1 MTISSPRLLVLLLI
15 MAMTL
20 PANSSEYEWE
30 VYVSRKG
37 ENDQSCM
44 SSGGDQCN
52 LPCST
57 MEYVAE
63 NAVNGTRI
71 VIMDSLQVT
80 GLVKF
85 QNVTNITITAAL
97 GTQIFCNSIGSS
109 GFVFQVVNNLL
120 IENLTINN
128 CGVSLTDAAR
138 NAAVHF
144 QHCQTVELQD
154 LTITESRGTGVLFF
168 NTHGVVSV
176 KSVHFIRNGINNT
189 MAESGGM
196 VVKFTHPNCSSSE
209 LHNNYLIDNCYFAN
223 NTVYINDRDEKYGLG
238 GGLGLFFHSTSCFNN
253 VAIRD
258 TTLVKNKGRWAG
270 GLYIGFRHSAHNNT
284 VKIVNLTA
292 EGNKAYDRDENRGL
306 GGGLGLFFHN
316 TSCFNNVAIRDA
328 TLVKNKGRW
337 GGGLYVGFRQS
348 ARNNTVR
355 ILNLTAEG
363 NTAYYAGGGTDFGY
377 NEGTVHG
384 GELYT
389 NKVFVQH
396 SKIRQNEAA
405 YGGGSA
411 IYASHTPYKSEG
423 GETVSFENCTWSE
436 NLAKFSPAVDLSP
449 FVYDTLSDGYL
460 LVPVFRNCMFVANAV
475 THTSRWG
482 VNHTN
487 VGAFIVTTFT
497 VQLEGSIVFKGHT
510 YTALHVISGIIQFK
524 SGTDAQFLNNTGI
537 RGGAIALYGFSS
549 LNFQNG
555 SRVMFK
561 DNKASE
567 LGGAIYHHSFDQHD
581 FVSTRSCFIQY
592 TSPQEISKN
601 LTVRFEGNEAAYGGK
616 SIYSLSFYPC
626 YYEQF
631 PKSRLGSHSMCDI
644 FRRIANFEFQDKQ
657 QCNSSLA
664 TAGSLF
670 VFSGSQPLLAIPGK
684 KIQVPLVVKDELNST
699 LCTVYRVSPSNIKT
713 DRHYMTTNNT
723 IRLYGHPEHNGTL
736 TFYTLSSREVS
747 FSVAVSLQQCPP
759 GYFLKQEHIST
770 DNNKVY
776 ICDCAAYNDE
786 HEYPGILKCNNS
798 LFQAYIKQGFWAGYK
813 NHETPSPE
821 NLYTAPCPVGLC
833 TNPSESQL
841 DSSMYILL
849 PPNTSSESLSNL
861 ICDKD
866 RIGYLCGE
874 CRGELSVYYHSEKFQ
889 CGKADDCK
897 LGVLFF
903 ILSELL
909 PLVLFFTTVVVLDIS
924 FTSGYA
930 NGFIFFSQVLGPLS
944 VDAKGAIHLPKTAY
958 QLSMIYKIVY
968 GLFNFEFLSVEKLS
982 FCLWKRATILDMLAF
997 KYVTTLFAFLLVL
1010 CLVAIMKCCN
1020 CRQLCKLRMKIR
1032 LTNSVIHGLAAFLVI
1047 CYAQCTRV
1055 SFQILTPVTL
1065 VGKGGTSNETVT
1077 FFGGIPYFESQHL
1090 WYAVPAC
1097 ICLLTIVAIPPLLLF
1112 GYPLYLQVLSLCGV
1126 SDVLWWLP
1134 FSKLKP
1140 LLDTFQGCYKDHFR
1154 FFAGL
1159 YFMYRVAILA
1169 AYAFCTSINSYYVVA
1184 EVLIIGILGFHSVV
1198 QPYEKKC
1205 HNIIDSLL
1213 FANLA
1218 LINGLTIYAYIHRG
1232 RKKLDLMIS
1241 QRTALKFQ
1249 LLLIYIPLACVV
1261 CYILSR
1267 IVKRVK
1273 KQLRVMRGRK
1283 KSENRSLNSDKI
1295 EDSSSDYFIDHEHLP
1310 YQELELSGLNNTS
1323 QELPVSNGTDQEY

>member
-1 MTISSPRLLVLLLI
+1 MTISSSPLLAFLLI
-15 MAMTL
+15 MAVIL
-20 PANSSEYEWE
+20 PADFYSYKRE
-30 VYVSRKG
+30 VYISRKG
-37 ENDQSCM
+37 ENDPSCI
-44 SSGGDQCN
+44 STGEEDQCN
-52 LPCST
+52 VPCST
-57 MEYVAE
+57 LEYAAE
-63 NAVNGTRI
+63 NAVTGTRF
-71 VIMDSLQVT
+71 VVTDSLQVT

-85 QNVTNITITAAL
+85 QNVTNVTITAAL
-97 GTQIFCNSIGSS
+97 GTQIFCNSTSCES

-128 CGVSLTDAAR
+128 CGLSWKGAKNT
-138 NAAVHF
+138 AVHF
-144 QHCQTVELQD
+144 QYCQNVILQD
-154 LTITESRGTGVLFF
+154 FTIAESKGTGVQFF
-168 NTHGVVSV
+168 NTDGVVSV
-176 KSVHFIRNGINNT
+176 KSVHFIHNGINNA
-189 MAESGGM
+189 MVESGGM
-196 VVKFTHPNCSSSE
+196 LVKFTHPTSE
-209 LHNNYLIDNCYFAN
+209 LHSNYSIDNCYFAN
-223 NTVYINDRDEKYGLG
+223 NTSYMKKPKNTFGLG
-238 GGLGLFFHSTSCFNN
+238 GGLGL
-253 VAIRD
+253 
-258 TTLVKNKGRWAG
+258 L
-270 GLYIGFRHSAHNNT
+270 
-284 VKIVNLTA
+284 
-292 EGNKAYDRDENRGL
+292 
-306 GGGLGLFFHN
+306 FHN
-316 TSCFNNVAIRDA
+316 TSCFNDITIRDT
-328 TLVKNKGRW
+328 TLIKNKGRW
-337 GGGLYVGFRQS
+337 GGGLYVEFKCS
-348 ARNNTVR
+348 AHNNTVR
-355 ILNLTAEG
+355 IVNLTAHG
-363 NTAYYAGGGTDFGY
+363 NKAYYAGGGTDFGY
-377 NEGTVHG
+377 NEGTAHE

-396 SKIRQNEAA
+396 SKFRQNKAV

-411 IYASHTPYKSEG
+411 IYATHTLYKSEG
-423 GETVSFENCTWSE
+423 GETVSFENCTWDE
-436 NLAKFSPAVDLSP
+436 NLARFSPAVDLSP

-460 LVPVFRNCMFVANAV
+460 LVPVFRNCRFIANVVA
-475 THTSRWG
+475 HSSWWG

-487 VGAFIVTTFT
+487 VGAFVVTTFT
-497 VQLEGSIVFKGHT
+497 VQFGGSIVFEGHR

-524 SGTDAQFLNNTGI
+524 PGTDARFCNNTGI
-537 RGGAIALYGFSS
+537 QGGAIALYGFSS
-549 LNFQNG
+549 LHFQNG
-555 SRVMFK
+555 SRILFK

-592 TSPQEISKN
+592 TSPKEITKN
-601 LTVRFEGNEAAYGGK
+601 LTVRFEGNEASHGGN

-631 PKSRLGSHSMCDI
+631 PDSRLGSQSMCNV
-644 FRRIANFEFQDKQ
+644 FHRIANFEFQDKQ

-664 TAGSLF
+664 TAGNVF
-670 VFSGSQPLLAIPGK
+670 VFSGSQPLSAIPGK
-684 KIQVPLVVKDELNST
+684 KIQVPLTVKDELNST
-699 LCTVYRVSPSNIKT
+699 LCTVYRVSPINIKS
-713 DRHYMTTNNT
+713 DRHYMTASNT
-723 IRLYGHPEHNGTL
+723 IRLYGYPEVSGTL

-747 FSVAVSLQQCPP
+747 FSVAVSLQHCPP
-759 GYFLKQEHIST
+759 GYFLKQDHISN
-770 DNNKVY
+770 DNDKVCT
-776 ICDCAAYNDE
+776 CDCAAYNDK
-786 HEYPGILKCNNS
+786 HEYLGILKCNNS
-798 LFQAYIKQGFWAGYK
+798 LFQAYIKRGFWAGYK
-813 NHETPSPE
+813 NNGTPNPE

-833 TNPSESQL
+833 TYPNDPQL

-849 PPNTSSESLSNL
+849 PPSASSENLSSF

-866 RIGYLCGE
+866 RTGYLCGE
-874 CRGELSVYYHSEKFQ
+874 CRDELSVYYHSEKFR

-909 PLVLFFTTVVVLDIS
+909 PLVLFFTTVVAFDIS

-930 NGFIFFSQVLGPLS
+930 NGFIFFSQVLDPLS
-944 VDAKGAIHLPKTAY
+944 VDAKGATHLPKHAY
-958 QLSMIYKIVY
+958 QFSIIYKIIY
-968 GLFNFEFLSVEKLS
+968 GLFNFEFFSVEKLS

-1020 CRQLCKLRMKIR
+1020 CRKLCRLRMKIR

-1065 VGKGGTSNETVT
+1065 VGKGRTSNETVT

-1097 ICLLTIVAIPPLLLF
+1097 ICLLSVVAIPPLLLF

-1126 SDVLWWLP
+1126 GDALWWVP

-1140 LLDTFQGCYKDHFR
+1140 LLDTFQGCYKDHCR

-1169 AYAFCTSINSYYVVA
+1169 AYAFSTTINSYYVTA
-1184 EVLIIGILGFHSVV
+1184 EVLIIGILGFHSAV

-1232 RKKLDLMIS
+1232 RKRLDLMIS
-1241 QRTALKFQ
+1241 QRTALRAQ
-1249 LLLIYIPLACVV
+1249 LILIYIPLTCVV
-1261 CYILSR
+1261 FYILSR

-1273 KQLRVMRGRK
+1273 KQLRAMRGRR
-1283 KSENRSLNSDKI
+1283 KSEHKSLSSDKI

-1310 YQELELSGLNNTS
+1310 YQELELSSLNSTS
-1323 QELPVSNGTDQEY
+1323 QELPVSNSTDQEY